1 MKILWFSV
9 TPSLFTSIDNGHN
22 GGGWIASLE
31 ELVRTVND
39 VELGISFECPSD
51 DFKVQNSGVTYY
63 PLDTRISFLK
73 RVVRFFKPLK
83 HEETFLIPK
92 CLKVIEDFKPDVIHI
107 FGSENYFGLLSRLSP
122 PKPEIIHM
130 QGCLLSYYNAFYPIS
145 VNFKDILLSKNYSFL
160 QKIMEYRNTRIFKQK
175 ALREI
180 KILKSTRNFFGRT
193 HWDRSIIRVYN
204 PSARYFYCSEVLR
217 DVFYKEN
224 VWRYPNTKKVM
235 FVSTISKPLYKGMDV
250 ILKTAYVLKYE
261 CKLDFVWKVMGVA
274 DCKFMESHYGIN
286 ATDVNIDLFGC
297 VSQDVVLE
305 QLMNAHFYVHPS
317 YIDNSPNSICEAQ
330 MVGTPVIACNVGGVS
345 SLVNDGKTGYLVPAN
360 DPVKLADVIISKS
373 NDSWSLVQISRNEI
387 ETARNRHSKDQ
398 ILKDLLSA
406 YRELSG
412 NR

>member
-63 PLDTRISFLK
+63 PLDTRISFFK

-83 HEETFLIPK
+83 HEETFFIPK
-92 CLKVIEDFKPDVIHI
+92 CLRVIDDFKPDVIHI
-107 FGSENYFGLLSRLSP
+107 FGSENYFGLLSRVSP
-122 PKPEIIHM
+122 SIPVIVHM
-130 QGCLLSYYNAFYPIS
+130 QGSLPSYYNAFYPAS
-145 VNFKDILLSKNYSFL
+145 VNFKDILLSKYYSFL
-160 QKIMEYRNTRIFKQK
+160 QKIMEYRNTQIFKQK

-193 HWDRSIIRVYN
+193 HWDRSIIHVYN

-217 DVFYKEN
+217 DVFYKGN
-224 VWRYPNTKKVM
+224 KWHYPNTKKVM
-235 FVSTISKPLYKGMDV
+235 LISTISKPLYKGMDV
-250 ILKTAYVLKYE
+250 ILKTAYALKHE
-261 CKLDFVWKVMGVA
+261 CQLDFAWKVLGVA
-274 DCKFMESHYGIN
+274 DCKFMESHYGVK
-286 ATDVNIDLFGC
+286 AADVNIDLLGC

-305 QLMNAHFYVHPS
+305 QLMKAHFYVHPS

-345 SLVNDGKTGYLVPAN
+345 SLVDDGKTGYLVPAN
-360 DPVKLADVIISKS
+360 DPIKLADIIVLKS
-373 NDSWSLVQISRNEI
+373 NDSCSLAQLSRNEI
-387 ETARNRHSKDQ
+387 ETARKRHSKEQ
-398 ILKDLLSA
+398 ILNDLLNA